1 MSSNFTGADVDD
13 AKIAALGRQLAEALS
28 DFAYTRKD
36 EDKKRVA
43 YLQSAL
49 CAAVKAEGD

>member
-1 MSSNFTGADVDD
+1 MKDD
-13 AKIAALGRQLAEALS
+13 AKIAGLGRELATALS

-43 YLQSAL
+43 YLQSSL
-49 CAAVKAEGD
+49 CAAVKAEDEQ